1 MKYNVEKY
9 VTNTQGQYSATVA
22 DTFDDV
28 KKAKKNYH
36 LSLASY
42 YNAADV
48 LVAVVKIVDEYGNPL
63 DGFRE
68 VVDNTPEEE
77 PEQPEENQGE

>member
-9 VTNTQGQYSATVA
+9 VTNTQGQYSASVA
-22 DTFDDV
+22 ATFDDV

-36 LSLASY
+36 LTLASY
-42 YNAADV
+42 YDAAD
-48 LVAVVKIVDEYGNPL
+48 LLIGVVKIVDEYGNPL